1 MCVYLAAISSFIYE
15 MNGTLIDYVETQ
27 RDLGVM
33 VDSKLNWNSQYS
45 MVLSNAITKLGILKR
60 TCHFTTD
67 ARQKMSF
74 YIAIV
79 RSLFE
84 HCSTIW
90 SPQHKTN
97 LSKFA
102 SLQRRA
108 VKWINGE
115 PFVSYTDE
123 KYSEVLRKHQLLPI
137 KLKFIYNDLVMFFKI
152 VNKLIPIELPDF
164 IIFCEP
170 GNTRFTRST
179 ASIHNSN
186 DTTKFSCSIQP
197 NCDAFKHSFFYRTI
211 LRWNHLPLDTRK
223 AENLGKFKSLL
234 KQALW
239 SPGTDWPD

>member
-67 ARQKMSF
+67 ARQKRSF

-152 VNKLIPIELPDF
+152 VNKLIPIELPDGLHYF
-164 IIFCEP
+164 
-170 GNTRFTRST
+170 
-179 ASIHNSN
+179 
-186 DTTKFSCSIQP
+186 
-197 NCDAFKHSFFYRTI
+197 
-211 LRWNHLPLDTRK
+211 L
-223 AENLGKFKSLL
+223 
-234 KQALW
+234 
-239 SPGTDWPD
+239 